1 MPTVFI
7 TGSNRGIGLEFARQ
21 YAAEGWRVHAACRD
35 PAKATDLEAAKG
47 DVTVHRL
54 DVTDDAAID
63 GLARELE
70 GEAVDVLINNAGIL
84 NRDSFG
90 HTDTDTWLRA
100 FHINCIAPVHVLERF
115 APHLDRGAL
124 KRAIALTSR
133 MGSIA
138 DNTSG
143 GSYIYRSSK
152 AALNAAMRS
161 AAIDL
166 RAKGITVVLF
176 HPGWVKTD
184 MGGASAPLDPMTS
197 VSNLRARIA
206 ALTPADSGR
215 FFDCDGKELPW

>member
-21 YAAEGWRVHAACRD
+21 YAAEGWRVHATCRD
-35 PAKATDLEAAKG
+35 PDKARDLAAVSG
-47 DVTVHRL
+47 DVKIHRL
-54 DVTDDAAID
+54 DVTDDAAVAA
-63 GLARELE
+63 LAAKLE
-70 GEAVDVLINNAGIL
+70 SEAVDVLINNAGL
-84 NRDSFG
+84 LERSSFG
-90 HTDTDTWLRA
+90 RTDGEAWLHS
-100 FHINCIAPVHVLERF
+100 FHINCIAPIHLLERF
-115 APHLDRGAL
+115 TPHLERGKL
-124 KRAIALTSR
+124 KRTVAITSK

-166 RAKGITVVLF
+166 RPKGIVVAVL

-184 MGGASAPLDPMTS
+184 MGGPGALIDATTS
-197 VSNLRARIA
+197 VSGMRAKIA
-206 ALTPADSGR
+206 ALSPEDSGR
-215 FFDCDGKELPW
+215 FFNFDGQELPW